1 MAVESKRDVDN
12 LKKLIKN
19 LKNIKTTIA
28 LVGER
33 YKLEA
38 FRRWD
43 RGQNVGGQAFKR
55 LSPQYK
61 KFKTG
66 KGKKGIPDLEG
77 PSISTDKTQHRG
89 GLLRKSLRSEII
101 DKGVKISIKADY
113 AEFVAERNSQQG
125 LWGMTT
131 AFRKKTLFFIKKRL
145 SPL

>member
-43 RGQNVGGQAFKR
+43 KGQNVGGQTFKR

-61 KFKTG
+61 KFKTK

-77 PSISTDKTQHRG
+77 PSVKGHTG